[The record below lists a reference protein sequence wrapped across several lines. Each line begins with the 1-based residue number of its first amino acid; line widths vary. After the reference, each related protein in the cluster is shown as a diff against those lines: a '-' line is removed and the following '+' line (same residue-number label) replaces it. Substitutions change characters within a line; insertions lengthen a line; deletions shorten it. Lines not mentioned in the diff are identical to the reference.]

1 MIGFGAGREYE
12 HTEFLDDAAQAGLV
26 PELLLSSWD
35 VRPFTEGADFL
46 VAILRPA

>member
-1 MIGFGAGREYE
+1 M
-12 HTEFLDDAAQAGLV
+12 
-26 PELLLSSWD
+26 LLSSWD